1 VLSFSNRSFTKVA
14 NESPRAEQGRI
25 NEEGT
30 APMQLVLL
38 ILIFLVLLV
47 VIPMSL
53 NKRAIIQ
60 VIKRLRQQGALD
72 IESAKTIDELRLN
85 PPTFR
90 ERIMRF
96 RDYKPAALQG
106 LIRVGIVQ
114 VTEDGKVFL
123 SEEKLKTTKLA
134 NV

>member
-1 VLSFSNRSFTKVA
+1 MHLF
-14 NESPRAEQGRI
+14 
-25 NEEGT
+25 
-30 APMQLVLL
+30 LL

-47 VIPMSL
+47 VIPMTL

-60 VIKRLRQQGALD
+60 VIKRFRKHGALD
-72 IESAKTIDELRLN
+72 VESAKTIEDLKLN
-85 PPTFR
+85 PPSFR

-114 VTEDGKVFL
+114 MTEDGRVYL

>member
-1 VLSFSNRSFTKVA
+1 
-14 NESPRAEQGRI
+14 
-25 NEEGT
+25 
-30 APMQLVLL
+30 MQLVLL
-38 ILIFLVLLV
+38 IIIFLILLF
-47 VIPMSL
+47 VIPMTL
-53 NKRAIIQ
+53 NKRAVIH
-60 VIKRLRQQGALD
+60 VIKKFRKFQAID
-72 IESAKTIDELRLN
+72 AESARTIEELGLN

-106 LIRVGIVQ
+106 LMRVDIIMM
-114 VTEDGKVFL
+114 TEEGKVFL

>member
-1 VLSFSNRSFTKVA
+1 
-14 NESPRAEQGRI
+14 
-25 NEEGT
+25 
-30 APMQLVLL
+30 MQLVLL
-38 ILIFLVLLV
+38 IIIFLVLLV
-47 VIPMSL
+47 VLPMAL
-53 NKRAIIQ
+53 NKRAVIQ

-72 IESAKTIDELRLN
+72 VESAKTIDELRLN

-114 VTEDGKVFL
+114 VTEDGRVYL
-123 SEEKLKTTKLA
+123 SEEKLKSTKLA

>member
-1 VLSFSNRSFTKVA
+1 
-14 NESPRAEQGRI
+14 
-25 NEEGT
+25 
-30 APMQLVLL
+30 MQLVLL
-38 ILIFLVLLV
+38 ILIFLALLIA
-47 VIPMSL
+47 IPFAL
-53 NKRAIIQ
+53 NKRAVIQ
-60 VIKRLRQQGALD
+60 VIKRFRHNGALD
-72 IESAKTIDELRLN
+72 PESAKTIEELRLN

-114 VTEDGKVFL
+114 MTEDGRVYL
-123 SEEKLKTTKLA
+123 SEEKLRNTKLA

>member
-1 VLSFSNRSFTKVA
+1 MV
-14 NESPRAEQGRI
+14 NESSRIGWGGIKEERALS
-25 NEEGT
+25 
-30 APMQLVLL
+30 MQLVLL

-47 VIPMSL
+47 VIPFAM
-53 NKRAIIQ
+53 NKRAVIQ
-60 VIKRLRQQGALD
+60 VIKRLRQHGALNP
-72 IESAKTIDELRLN
+72 ESAKTIDELRLN

-114 VTEDGKVFL
+114 LTEDGKVYL
-123 SEEKLKTTKLA
+123 SEEKLKSTKLA